1 MTILYL
7 TFGENIEFHVQAYLS
22 MLSFRRQMTAEDRIV
37 MVTTA
42 PQLYWHMEEWV
53 EIIAIGD
60 EVIDAW
66 QGEHHFF
73 WRTKIKAIEHVSRRY
88 PQDDI
93 LYLDCDTILY
103 GDINELKR
111 PLAEGIGLMDENEG
125 HPSGMKTKT
134 LRMWKTIAGRTYGGI
149 TLGRQ
154 HNMYRAGV
162 VGIPHAK
169 AQEVLTTALALCDGM
184 LSDGAERIVI
194 EQYSLSVALFERVG
208 LRETYPVIAHYWAS
222 KEYWIKAGMELMAR
236 VLLTK
241 ASPEEEMR
249 MYEALDFSQLP
260 IYVYRSNTA
269 RRLKGLVGR
278 VFKDRDFKYIVQTSP
293 DPILASLR

>member
-7 TFGENIEFHVQAYLS
+7 TFGDKTEFHVQAYLS

-42 PQLYWHMEEWV
+42 PQLYWHMEKWV

-73 WRTKIKAIEHVSRRY
+73 WRAKIKAIEHVSRLY

-169 AQEVLTTALALCDGM
+169 APEVLTTALALCDGM

-278 VFKDRDFKYIVQTSP
+278 VFKDRDFKYIVQKRT
-293 DPILASLR
+293 

>member
-1 MTILYL
+1 M
-7 TFGENIEFHVQAYLS
+7 QDWA
-22 MLSFRRQMTAEDRIV
+22 
-37 MVTTA
+37 
-42 PQLYWHMEEWV
+42 
-53 EIIAIGD
+53 
-60 EVIDAW
+60 EVIPIDDQQIEAW
-66 QGEHHFF
+66 QGDYHFF
-73 WRTKIKAIEHVSRRY
+73 WRAKIKAIEYVSSLY

-103 GDINELKR
+103 GDINALRQPLKD
-111 PLAEGIGLMDENEG
+111 GCGLMDENEG
-125 HPSGMKTKT
+125 HPSRMKTKT
-134 LRMWKTIAGRTYGGI
+134 LRMWKTIAGRTYDGI
-149 TLGRQ
+149 TLGAK

-169 AQEVLTTALALCDGM
+169 APEVLTTALALCDGM
-184 LSDGAERIVI
+184 LADGAERIVI

-241 ASPEEEMR
+241 ASPEEEMQ

-260 IYVYRSNTA
+260 IYVYKSNTA
-269 RRLKGLVGR
+269 RRLKGLVGK
-278 VFKDRDFKYIVQTSP
+278 VFKDRD
-293 DPILASLR
+293 LRFIQKRT

>member
-7 TFGENIEFHVQAYLS
+7 TFGEKTEFHVQAYLS
-22 MLSFRRQMTAEDRIV
+22 MLSFRRQMTDGDRIV

-42 PQLYWHMEEWV
+42 PQMYRHIQDW
-53 EIIAIGD
+53 A
-60 EVIDAW
+60 EVIPIDEKQIETW
-66 QGEHHFF
+66 QGEYHFF
-73 WRTKIKAIEHVSRRY
+73 WRAKIKAIEHLSQMY
-88 PQDDI
+88 PDDDM

-103 GDINELKR
+103 GDINAIRQPLKD
-111 PLAEGIGLMDENEG
+111 GSGLMDENEG

-134 LRMWKTIAGRTYGGI
+134 LRMWKTVSGRTYAGI
-149 TLGRQ
+149 TLGMQ

-169 AQEVLTTALALCDGM
+169 APEVLATALSLCDGM
-184 LSDGAERIVI
+184 LADGAERIVI

-208 LRETYPVIAHYWAS
+208 LQETYPVIAHYWAS
-222 KEYWIKAGMELMAR
+222 KDYWIKAGMELMAR

-241 ASPEEEMR
+241 ASPEEEMQ

-260 IYVYRSNTA
+260 IYEYRPNTA
-269 RRLKGLVGR
+269 RRLKTLVDR
-278 VFKDRDFKYIVQTSP
+278 LFPDRDRKYI
-293 DPILASLR
+293 AS

>member
-7 TFGENIEFHVQAYLS
+7 TFGEKTEFHVQAYLS
-22 MLSFRRQMTAEDRIV
+22 MLSFRRQMTADDRIV

-42 PQLYWHMEEWV
+42 PQVYRHMEQGV

-73 WRTKIKAIEHVSRRY
+73 WRAKIKAIEHVSSRY

-103 GDINELKR
+103 GDVKELKQA
-111 PLAEGIGLMDENEG
+111 LAEGIGLMDENEG

-222 KEYWIKAGMELMAR
+222 KEYWIKAGLELMAR

-269 RRLKGLVGR
+269 RRLRGLVSK
-278 VFKDRDFKYIVQTSP
+278 VFKDRDFRFIQNRT
-293 DPILASLR
+293 

>member
-7 TFGENIEFHVQAYLS
+7 TFGEKTEFHVQAYLS
-22 MLSFRRQMTAEDRIV
+22 MLSFRRQLTSDDRIV

-42 PQLYWHMEEWV
+42 PRLYHHMQDWV
-53 EIIAIGD
+53 EVIPID
-60 EVIDAW
+60 EQQIEAW
-66 QGEHHFF
+66 QGDYHFF
-73 WRTKIKAIEHVSRRY
+73 WRAKIKAIEYVSSLY

-111 PLAEGIGLMDENEG
+111 PLAEGVGLMDENEG
-125 HPSGMKTKT
+125 HPSRMKTKT
-134 LRMWKTIAGRTYGGI
+134 LRMWKTIAGRTYDGI
-149 TLGRQ
+149 TLGAE

-169 AQEVLTTALALCDGM
+169 APEVLTTALALCDGM
-184 LSDGAERIVI
+184 LADGAERIVI

-222 KEYWIKAGMELMAR
+222 KEYWIKAGMELMVR

-241 ASPEEEMR
+241 ASPEEEMQ

-260 IYVYRSNTA
+260 IYVYKSNTA
-269 RRLKGLVGR
+269 RRLKGLVGK
-278 VFKDRDFKYIVQTSP
+278 VFKDRD
-293 DPILASLR
+293 LRFIQKRT